1 MAKVVHFVTNN
12 NLGFKECFKCGNE
25 LAYVQVEYYSSSGN
39 SKKCFVKKCKHCGI
53 NYIDTKLYESVSENG
68 KNPNVECEPLIKPA
82 IHKKTIVKTKKKKVA
97 KLEEVVV
104 YKEKSNSCIEH
115 HSNMVKTISLKLKNP
130 LTKEE
135 IVIQG
140 YCCEKCGNNFIF
152 SEEVKEY
159 TTDFFIPYFKC
170 ILPSSIGTTQKDESV
185 VKILNDYRK
194 SKSLEYDETYWSHI
208 VSELFLKGDIK
219 TAKRIDKICQEISHL
234 KQNKAIERRV
244 QRLKKIELDLK
255 LSEFGYIY

>member
-25 LAYVQVEYYSSSGN
+25 LAYVQVKYCSSSGN
-39 SKKCFVKKCKHCGI
+39 SKKCFVKKCEKCGI
-53 NYIDTKLYESVSENG
+53 NYIDTKLYESISENG
-68 KNPNVECEPLIKPA
+68 KNPNVECEPLIKTA
-82 IHKKTIVKTKKKKVA
+82 VHKKTIVKAKKKKVA
-97 KLEEVVV
+97 KLEEVMV
-104 YKEKSNSCIEH
+104 YKKSNSCIEH

-152 SEEVKEY
+152 SEEIKEY

-170 ILPSSIGTTQKDESV
+170 ILPSSMGTTQKDESLLSIYGYTV
-185 VKILNDYRK
+185 SDGILSKEQRRYIIRFVINHDIMTAEEVKNLLKYNITLRESIPAMKNACLKWQHDLDYIK
-194 SKSLEYDETYWSHI
+194 EKY
-208 VSELFLKGDIK
+208 EL
-219 TAKRIDKICQEISHL
+219 
-234 KQNKAIERRV
+234 
-244 QRLKKIELDLK
+244 
-255 LSEFGYIY
+255 